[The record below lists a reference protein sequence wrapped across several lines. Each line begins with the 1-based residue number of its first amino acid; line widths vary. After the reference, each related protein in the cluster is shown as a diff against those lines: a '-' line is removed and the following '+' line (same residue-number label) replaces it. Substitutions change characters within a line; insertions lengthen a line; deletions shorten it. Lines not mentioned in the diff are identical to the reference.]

1 MHTRIKRVIDWFSG
15 NKYGTSFINLFKSL
29 ISPPAFKKYKLV
41 IRSIKETEKY
51 YVIDLKDIKTP
62 LYYSKKMPLER
73 LWYSIKELCFDYDD
87 HYYEIDETKVAPDD
101 IVVDCGAAE
110 GLFSLLIMNRCK
122 QVYAVEPLPDFIETL
137 KLTFANS
144 SNVAILP
151 YALGEEK
158 GKGMLSEDNIASSL
172 INSGKGISV
181 DITTIDDLFFNKGIR
196 ISYIKSD
203 TEGSDLA
210 MLKGAEKTIKKYKPK
225 IAITVYH
232 KPDECKQIFEYLKSI
247 NPGYK
252 TKIKGMDYVNQ
263 RDVMLHAW
271 M

>member
-1 MHTRIKRVIDWFSG
+1 M
-15 NKYGTSFINLFKSL
+15 
-29 ISPPAFKKYKLV
+29 
-41 IRSIKETEKY
+41 
-51 YVIDLKDIKTP
+51 KDIETP
-62 LYYSKKMPLER
+62 LYFPKKLPLES
-73 LWYSIKELCFDYDD
+73 LWYCINELCFDYDD

-101 IVVDCGAAE
+101 IVVDSGAAE
-110 GLFSLLIMNRCK
+110 GLFSLLIMKRCE
-122 QVYAVEPLPDFIETL
+122 QVYTIEPLPDYIEAL
-137 KLTFANS
+137 KLTFANA
-144 SNVAILP
+144 SNVVIMP

-158 GKGMLSEDNIASSL
+158 GKGLLSENSVGSSL
-172 INSGKGISV
+172 INKGKGVSV
-181 DITTIDDLFFNKGIR
+181 DITTIDDLFFNKGVR

-210 MLKGAEKTIKKYKPK
+210 ILKGAEKTIKKYKPK

-252 TKIKGMDYVNQ
+252 IKIKGMDYKTQ
-263 RDVMLHAW
+263 RNVMLHAW